1 MSTINNATLEGS
13 TSALLFTG
21 CPLARSWRAALSTRE
36 IDKVRGGLESS
47 VLHLYI
53 FNLGR
58 EDSRRALG
66 DQETRHRLREVQGRE
81 QPAAVVLGSS
91 QRGLNICR
99 PDGLDAGRHLSEQ
112 VNRRPGVDRVFVAV
126 GVESTRL
133 HLDAV
138 LLDAGVGGFRG
149 LPVHASRKKSVRVAS
164 KRLDE
169 LVRARHRE

>member
-1 MSTINNATLEGS
+1 MLASRAASRHISRFDITVSMSASGPPSPTATPSGWQKLFCMSTINNATLEGS

-36 IDKVRGGLESS
+36 IDKAGSGFESS
-47 VLHLYI
+47 VVDLYE

-99 PDGLDAGRHLSEQ
+99 PDGLDAGRDLSE
-112 VNRRPGVDRVFVAV
+112 
-126 GVESTRL
+126 
-133 HLDAV
+133 
-138 LLDAGVGGFRG
+138 
-149 LPVHASRKKSVRVAS
+149 
-164 KRLDE
+164 
-169 LVRARHRE
+169 